1 MKKMNKVLSDQY
13 DIALDAFFDS
23 FFKLPNV
30 LRREVIGGMPE
41 GMLKRKA
48 AQAVI
53 KLEEAENSE
62 RVIYLAL
69 ALKMLPKE
77 KQGVTK

>member
-1 MKKMNKVLSDQY
+1 MKKMNKVLSDQH